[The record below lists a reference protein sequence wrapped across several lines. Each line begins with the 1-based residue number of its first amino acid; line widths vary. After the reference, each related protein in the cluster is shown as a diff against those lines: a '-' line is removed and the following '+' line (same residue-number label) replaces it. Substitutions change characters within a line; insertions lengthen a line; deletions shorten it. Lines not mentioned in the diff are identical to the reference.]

1 MYSNLIIIYQFQ
13 MFIFSFV
20 EACLTVLNEDTYE
33 DYDYNLIRNTL
44 ILLINCYNFKRTGIF
59 VDLTIKQVENAIQV
73 DEDNYVINIESGKT
87 IRTVG
92 VANINIMKN
101 HYIALKNF
109 ISRVRPL
116 VILRGEQPDVVFL
129 TDKGQ
134 PMTSSQTNQYI
145 NDIWKLYYTTQRPED
160 KPPKINFTI
169 LRKSAVTGLRKYRAT
184 EAEINLAAQHMDHSV
199 KTANTTYDKRHG
211 SGELNYCY

>member
-1 MYSNLIIIYQFQ
+1 
-13 MFIFSFV
+13 MFLFSFV
-20 EACLTVLNEDTYE
+20 EACLTVLNEDAYE

-59 VDLTIKQVENAIQV
+59 VDLTIKQVENATQV

-129 TDKGQ
+129 TED
-134 PMTSSQTNQYI
+134 NQ
-145 NDIWKLYYTTQRPED
+145 
-160 KPPKINFTI
+160 
-169 LRKSAVTGLRKYRAT
+169 
-184 EAEINLAAQHMDHSV
+184 
-199 KTANTTYDKRHG
+199 
-211 SGELNYCY
+211 